1 MKKILWVK
9 THLDLIHNK
18 KMRYLKSLPQGS
30 AIAYIWVLLLL
41 VGGESNA
48 DGCLMVAGDVPYD
61 AKVLAMHL
69 GYPVALMKKALNEYL
84 QQDMITIEGKVIRI
98 KNWEKYQSTKKMA
111 KIREDNNNVQKAK
124 RKREKI
130 AKSS

>member
-1 MKKILWVK
+1 LKKIKWIKV
-9 THLDLIHNK
+9 HLDLIHNK

-30 AIAYIWVLLLL
+30 TIAYIWVLLLL

-48 DGCLMVAGDVPYD
+48 DGCLMVAGEVPYD
-61 AKVLAMHL
+61 AKVLAMYL
-69 GYPVALMKKALNEYL
+69 GYPVALMKKALNEFL
-84 QQDMITIEGKVIRI
+84 QQDMITIEDKVIRI

-124 RKREKI
+124 RIREKI